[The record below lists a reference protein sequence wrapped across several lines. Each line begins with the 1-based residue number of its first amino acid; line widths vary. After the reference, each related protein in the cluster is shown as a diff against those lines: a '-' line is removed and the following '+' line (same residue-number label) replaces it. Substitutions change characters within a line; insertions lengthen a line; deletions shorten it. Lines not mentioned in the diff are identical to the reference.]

1 MRRISKLKQ
10 QKTLQDKSL
19 AISGRVVEATKT
31 KTIGQNIGLQAQAL
45 LTKIKDDATNDEEDD
60 LNANN
65 DED

>member
-31 KTIGQNIGLQAQAL
+31 KTIGQNIGLQARAL
-45 LTKIKDDATNDEEDD
+45 LTKIEDDATDDDEDD